1 MIETLEKKVDD
12 GLELTPEEA
21 LWLAE
26 EAPLEELCEAAH
38 RITLKYASHK
48 FDMCSIINAK
58 SGRCSEDCKW
68 CAQSAHYA
76 TGVEVYGLVSQEECL
91 RHAKANEEQGVA
103 RFSLVTSG
111 RKPSNKEVEALC
123 RHFAYLK
130 EHSDIQLCASLGLAT
145 EEQLALL
152 HEAGVVR
159 YHCNLE
165 TAPSHF
171 ANLCSTHTQEEK
183 LATIQAARRTG
194 MDVCCGGIIGMGE
207 TMRQRVEFA
216 FTLKSL
222 DIQSIPLNLLQPI
235 EVLRSKRSL
244 RSRKKRSCV
253 QWLCSV
259 LSILRLIFVLR
270 EDVRN

>member
-1 MIETLEKKVDD
+1 M
-12 GLELTPEEA
+12 
-21 LWLAE
+21 
-26 EAPLEELCEAAH
+26 
-38 RITLKYASHK
+38 
-48 FDMCSIINAK
+48 
-58 SGRCSEDCKW
+58 
-68 CAQSAHYA
+68 
-76 TGVEVYGLVSQEECL
+76 
-91 RHAKANEEQGVA
+91 
-103 RFSLVTSG
+103 
-111 RKPSNKEVEALC
+111 C

-235 EVLRSKRSL
+235 KGTPLETEPALSEEEVLRTVAMFRFVNPSAYLRFAGGRSQLSDEAVRSTCCSRSRVLRSKRSL